1 MPGQKIGQSTPTAVN
16 PKLRATRQRSNIM
29 RPTPPGDRSKGY
41 SCERSAGLG
50 HYSGHVLASGTDCRR
65 ITPGWGH
72 APESTVTNAG
82 MTPRSVR
89 FLNPRQEP
97 DGPDPAWTPAR
108 TPRCKSNL
116 LIWSRFAD
124 ASELTNK
131 WPGTCGARPA
141 CCGEM
146 RGTQRCASLGGP
158 PQRSKQSPA
167 LPEAL
172 HVESRRPDR
181 LTRPS
186 SAKGRAAV
194 HGSTR
199 LDRVPNFLDRGGASF
214 EAFDSTKFQGG
225 EMRIGRKAS
234 LVTLLVAGG
243 LVLGSVAAFAQLTPY
258 DPLSLSCV
266 SPSGTNTITL
276 KVEAGASG
284 APAGFSLQWISADA
298 FEANGGDPFNP
309 NADLKGSDAAWQAA
323 WDSGTPIC
331 KMSFSGQPSFNGN
344 VDVTHWELSGGQFVQ
359 IQIGDLAFFDETGN
373 VLSGPPAVG
382 FSTNVDPERSEEHTS
397 ELQSRFGIS

>member
-1 MPGQKIGQSTPTAVN
+1 
-16 PKLRATRQRSNIM
+16 
-29 RPTPPGDRSKGY
+29 
-41 SCERSAGLG
+41 
-50 HYSGHVLASGTDCRR
+50 
-65 ITPGWGH
+65 
-72 APESTVTNAG
+72 
-82 MTPRSVR
+82 
-89 FLNPRQEP
+89 
-97 DGPDPAWTPAR
+97 
-108 TPRCKSNL
+108 
-116 LIWSRFAD
+116 
-124 ASELTNK
+124 
-131 WPGTCGARPA
+131 
-141 CCGEM
+141 
-146 RGTQRCASLGGP
+146 
-158 PQRSKQSPA
+158 
-167 LPEAL
+167 
-172 HVESRRPDR
+172 
-181 LTRPS
+181 
-186 SAKGRAAV
+186 
-194 HGSTR
+194 
-199 LDRVPNFLDRGGASF
+199 
-214 EAFDSTKFQGG
+214 
-225 EMRIGRKAS
+225 MRIGRKAS

-382 FSTNVDPERSEEHTS
+382 FSTNVDPEDPAGCGLLCGTSYVFRAFAHAGGHQRSGGGSTIRGRSDFSYVTCSTAFTCGGCVHTQGFWS
-397 ELQSRFGIS
+397 THGPNLCHNGNNADTWLSTCFPMSLGGNLYSATEVCTILNTPIKGNGAVALARQLIAATFNKCVLGAKCEDADIAAANSFLQSNLGSIRISPVGSGTLKPKVTGPYVDALNADNTAQAGTGCSACTSPARPFGTANAVRKPWGAVKAHYR